1 MTAWELVF
9 HISHHP
15 KSFSGQF
22 STFYISCKNVKE
34 GKNCSSNL
42 HLTVMRWHWHQYSQF
57 YAENFLGW
65 GAPKSSQ
72 QSTPVVINAL
82 QVKGTRLPKK
92 VTNETKHQAHHE
104 QIHWTLKKPGVLP
117 WPTEHCRL
125 QDSSSNSYRCSLGSK
140 LHSMS
145 KSASL
150 CIKATVEYKC
160 CVIMWCCSLQPISVP
175 S

>member
-9 HISHHP
+9 HTSHHP
-15 KSFSGQF
+15 KSFSGQYY
-22 STFYISCKNVKE
+22 TFYISCKNVKE

-72 QSTPVVINAL
+72 QSTPVVINAQ
-82 QVKGTRLPKK
+82 QVKGTRLPKFK
-92 VTNETKHQAHHE
+92 LIMSKFIEPWKNQEFCLNLQNTVGSRTAATH
-104 QIHWTLKKPGVLP
+104 TGV
-117 WPTEHCRL
+117 
-125 QDSSSNSYRCSLGSK
+125 SLGSK
-140 LHSMS
+140 LHSIS
-145 KSASL
+145 KLASL
-150 CIKATVEYKC
+150 CIKATVEYKY